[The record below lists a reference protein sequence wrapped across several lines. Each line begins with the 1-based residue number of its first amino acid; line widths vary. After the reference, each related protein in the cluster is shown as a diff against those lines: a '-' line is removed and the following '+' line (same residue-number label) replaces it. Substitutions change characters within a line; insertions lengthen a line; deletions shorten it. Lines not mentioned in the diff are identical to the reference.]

1 MRNRCMIGTLFYL
14 FIHSNMQNARG
25 NFPFFKIGI
34 ALPLLKLHFFFDKH
48 IEYKLFVTYFL
59 KWEYVYLY

>member
-1 MRNRCMIGTLFYL
+1 MYDWHSFLFVYS
-14 FIHSNMQNARG
+14 FQYARG

-34 ALPLLKLHFFFDKH
+34 ALPLLKLHFFWINILNINYLVH
-48 IEYKLFVTYFL
+48 IFL